1 MFRELVQYGEQLEGR
16 NALPPIGF
24 YAYGAPIHWVVHLRP
39 SEAFLEKTELN
50 IPRPYSGRTGNTE
63 AHLLTDEAG
72 YVFGLP
78 DEKKQSTDAKVI
90 KRSKEKLENFKQL
103 IREFLESKTLK
114 DKALKEAIE
123 LLLET
128 LESERVQTDA
138 RFQEITS
145 KQWISFQTDAG
156 ALAGLNLFEHEDAK
170 RFWVEEMQRRTV
182 NATPVFGECATCGK
196 HRQLVYKIP
205 LGVKL
210 VGVTPLHSLNK
221 DAFVSFRQKSEDS
234 NIGICYQCADTA
246 SRAFNYLSGSEQ
258 HKRTL
263 IFNSNK
269 RDGLE
274 NQIALFWASTPG
286 TATPEVQIG
295 QQSLDADTL
304 IAELALA
311 IAEERPVEGKQRA
324 EIAQLAQLL
333 DSKWLIKDGVL
344 QLSDIDFN
352 LGILSPNVGRIALR
366 EWITVSLEQLK
377 NNYAKYFK
385 SARIV
390 SSWGD
395 NPKPFSVSTLVNAVE
410 SSNPNL
416 SRSLLRTL
424 MLGYDPPRDI
434 LERGVQAF
442 RNPNVFNDQKHTK
455 PLERAIARRLQQQ
468 LMSGIK
474 LFLFYS
480 KGEDMSELDPR
491 YKTPAY
497 LCGRLLS
504 VLEEAQQRASGFS
517 LNTTLVDRFYGA
529 ASTAPGTVFGNLL
542 RLATIAHL
550 SKAEVSNAILRF
562 PGEDNPPRLGELL
575 ENIVAALSDVG
586 GFPKTLTNLQQG
598 EFALGFY
605 QQRAAIRT
613 TRPRKNKDEG
623 AEQ

>member
-1 MFRELVQYGEQLEGR
+1 M
-16 NALPPIGF
+16 
-24 YAYGAPIHWVVHLRP
+24 
-39 SEAFLEKTELN
+39 
-50 IPRPYSGRTGNTE
+50 
-63 AHLLTDEAG
+63 
-72 YVFGLP
+72 
-78 DEKKQSTDAKVI
+78 
-90 KRSKEKLENFKQL
+90 
-103 IREFLESKTLK
+103 
-114 DKALKEAIE
+114 
-123 LLLET
+123 
-128 LESERVQTDA
+128 
-138 RFQEITS
+138 
-145 KQWISFQTDAG
+145 
-156 ALAGLNLFEHEDAK
+156 
-170 RFWVEEMQRRTV
+170 
-182 NATPVFGECATCGK
+182 
-196 HRQLVYKIP
+196 
-205 LGVKL
+205 
-210 VGVTPLHSLNK
+210 
-221 DAFVSFRQKSEDS
+221 
-234 NIGICYQCADTA
+234 
-246 SRAFNYLSGSEQ
+246 SGSEQ

-286 TATPEVQIG
+286 TATPKVQIG
-295 QQSLDADTL
+295 QQLLDADTL
-304 IAELALA
+304 IAELALV
-311 IAEERPVEGKQRA
+311 IAEKRPVEGEQKA

-344 QLSDIDFN
+344 QLSDIGFN

-424 MLGYDPPRDI
+424 MLGYAPPRDI

-442 RNPNVFNDQKHTK
+442 RNPNV
-455 PLERAIARRLQQQ
+455 LQNPREAWRQHA

-474 LFLFYS
+474 LYLFYG
-480 KGEDMSELDPR
+480 KGEDMSELNPR
-491 YKTPAY
+491 HQTQAY

-529 ASTAPGTVFGNLL
+529 ASIAPGTVFGNLI
-542 RLATIAHL
+542 RLSTTAHL
-550 SKAEVSNAILRF
+550 PKVGKEVNENAETVIAQLA
-562 PGEDNPPRLGELL
+562 E
-575 ENIVAALSDVG
+575 AG
-586 GFPKTLTNLQQG
+586 GFPKILTQLEQA

-605 QQRAAIRT
+605 HQRAHYRSN
-613 TRPRKNKDEG
+613 RKSKQQPSPESKIEG
-623 AEQ
+623 AE